1 MSSEYGKLR
10 PTNGWD
16 LLASLGHPSK
26 FKQVSCLGSVTA
38 RHSSS
43 GCQPNFAVF
52 NRGRHVSSAGRPSR
66 WALAH
71 ILVSVCGLLTEG
83 RINRMTKSLEMRV
96 FLLTLSG
103 DSDMGDT
110 ATLCVVGTVGRTF
123 VGLLTDCWGVW
134 VFSDLISLAHLS
146 KHKMCSAGLA
156 FALLLCYL
164 RDFHYL
170 HLYSPNR

>member
-26 FKQVSCLGSVTA
+26 FQQVSCLGSVTA

-43 GCQPNFAVF
+43 GCQPNFAAF
-52 NRGRHVSSAGRPSR
+52 NRGRHLSSAGRPSR

-71 ILVSVCGLLTEG
+71 ILFDWRPQKSHDKIAGNARISALIIWGQWHGDIVCCWHCWQNICRPTYWLLRCVSFQWFDQF
-83 RINRMTKSLEMRV
+83 I
-96 FLLTLSG
+96 
-103 DSDMGDT
+103 
-110 ATLCVVGTVGRTF
+110 
-123 VGLLTDCWGVW
+123 
-134 VFSDLISLAHLS
+134 AHLS